1 MGQVWNYANQLLY
14 NPILSFVK
22 VSVLLFLL
30 RLESR
35 SPVVRYMIFGTMYF
49 TIVLGVSI
57 LIADIFQ
64 CTPVAYV
71 YDTSIPGGHCIKQGA
86 FYVSTATMTIFTD
99 LLVVVIP
106 MIIVYSLQMPLRRKL
121 MVVGILCLGLVATG
135 VGAWRLDQLIEAFF
149 PTSVNMDYTYSIGFV
164 SSAVEVNVAVI
175 SACCPALKSLIGRI
189 APRFL
194 GTSGRGTY
202 GKSSNT
208 RYGHGTYIRSN
219 VDPNDSYE
227 LGQKNYHN
235 KQHTEISGG
244 NSHGGRL
251 PPRSKT
257 AESLSLSDDDGIIA
271 GAMGSIAIV
280 KTTNV
285 SVQRNRRDDHPE
297 KASSVDSL
305 V

>member
-1 MGQVWNYANQLLY
+1 MK
-14 NPILSFVK
+14 S
-22 VSVLLFLL
+22 
-30 RLESR
+30 
-35 SPVVRYMIFGTMYF
+35 
-49 TIVLGVSI
+49 
-57 LIADIFQ
+57 
-64 CTPVAYV
+64 
-71 YDTSIPGGHCIKQGA
+71 
-86 FYVSTATMTIFTD
+86 
-99 LLVVVIP
+99 
-106 MIIVYSLQMPLRRKL
+106 
-121 MVVGILCLGLVATG
+121 ATG
-135 VGAWRLDQLIEAFF
+135 VGAWRLDQLVEAFF
-149 PTSVNMDYTYSIGFV
+149 PTSVNLDYTYSIGFV
-164 SSAVEVNVAVI
+164 SSAIEVNVAVI
-175 SACCPALKSLIGRI
+175 SACCPALKALITRF

-235 KQHTEISGG
+235 KQQTEITGG
-244 NSHGGRL
+244 GSSHGGRL

-285 SVQRNRRDDHPE
+285 SVQRDRRDDHPE

>member
-1 MGQVWNYANQLLY
+1 MSGLPTY
-14 NPILSFVK
+14 NHI
-22 VSVLLFLL
+22 
-30 RLESR
+30 
-35 SPVVRYMIFGTMYF
+35 
-49 TIVLGVSI
+49 I
-57 LIADIFQ
+57 LI
-64 CTPVAYV
+64 
-71 YDTSIPGGHCIKQGA
+71 
-86 FYVSTATMTIFTD
+86 TIN
-99 LLVVVIP
+99 
-106 MIIVYSLQMPLRRKL
+106 S
-121 MVVGILCLGLVATG
+121 ATG
-135 VGAWRLDQLIEAFF
+135 VGAWRLDQLVEAFF
-149 PTSVNMDYTYSIGFV
+149 PSSVNMDYTYSIGFV
-164 SSAVEVNVAVI
+164 SSAIEVNVAVI
-175 SACCPALKSLIGRI
+175 SACCPALKALITRF

-202 GKSSNT
+202 GKSRNT

-227 LGQKNYHN
+227 LGQKIYNN

-251 PPRSKT
+251 PTRSKT

-285 SVQRNRRDDHPE
+285 SVQRDRRDDHPE

-305 V
+305 VECSIFSFVFMVRVAQGRFFFFQVGSIRLLSSR